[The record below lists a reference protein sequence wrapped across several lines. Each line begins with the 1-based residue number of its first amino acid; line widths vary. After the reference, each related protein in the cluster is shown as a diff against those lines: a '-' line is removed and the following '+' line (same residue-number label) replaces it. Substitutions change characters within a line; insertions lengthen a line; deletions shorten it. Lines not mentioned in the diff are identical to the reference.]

1 MALVFRV
8 LLLLGLCGKMASG
21 GQPAFD
27 NTPGALNYELPTTE
41 YETQDTFN
49 AGIID
54 PLYQMVH
61 IFLNVVQP
69 NDFPQELVKKTHTEE
84 V

>member
-1 MALVFRV
+1 MALVFSV
-8 LLLLGLCGKMASG
+8 LLLLGLCGKMASE

-41 YETQDTFN
+41 YETKDTFN

-69 NDFPQELVKKTHTEE
+69 NDFPQDLVKKTHTEE